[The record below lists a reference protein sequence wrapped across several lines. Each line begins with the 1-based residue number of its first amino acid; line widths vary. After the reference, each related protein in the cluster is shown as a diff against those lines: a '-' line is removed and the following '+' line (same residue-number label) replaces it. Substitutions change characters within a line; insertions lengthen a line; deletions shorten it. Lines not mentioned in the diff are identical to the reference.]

1 MKKYAIIVAGG
12 KGSRMNSALPKQFMH
27 INNKPVL
34 YYSINSFYRAFE
46 DMQIILVLPEDYI
59 ASGQEVIDAWF
70 DYDRIKICVGGDTR
84 FQSVKNGLQFVEEEG
99 IVFVHDA
106 VRCLVS
112 ENLIQKCYET
122 ALEQG
127 SAIPVIP
134 CKDSLRLIKEDHS
147 NEALDRGSIRIV
159 QTPQAFHSKILLPAF
174 TIDFKEK
181 FTDEASVVESY
192 GMKLFL
198 VEGEENNIKITH
210 PVDLALA
217 RQLLES

>member
-1 MKKYAIIVAGG
+1 
-12 KGSRMNSALPKQFMH
+12 MNSALPKQFMH

-134 CKDSLRLIKEDHS
+134 CKDSLRLIEEDHS